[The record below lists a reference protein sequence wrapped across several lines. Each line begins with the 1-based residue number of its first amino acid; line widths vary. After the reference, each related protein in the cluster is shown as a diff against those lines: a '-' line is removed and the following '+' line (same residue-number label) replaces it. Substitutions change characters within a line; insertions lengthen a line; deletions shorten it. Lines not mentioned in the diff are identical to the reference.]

1 MSVVLCAGR
10 LFLAADKTQRHN
22 GAPAVQMGTRGREIF
37 IAVIYD
43 DDDDDDHDDDDH
55 CPNVDKGRYL

>member
-1 MSVVLCAGR
+1 MLVVLCAGR

-37 IAVIYD
+37 IAVIFYD
-43 DDDDDDHDDDDH
+43 DGDDDGDDH
-55 CPNVDKGRYL
+55 CPNGDKGRYL